1 MIGAD
6 TNVLVRAITGDDP
19 EQSPVASALIANAA
33 ENGES
38 IYVSTIVLC
47 ELVWTLNRTYRL
59 SRSQIVIVLD
69 RVVEFARSPG
79 VYVLEHDALVRQAVE
94 AYRTGRA
101 DFSDYLVGLLG
112 QAAGASTT
120 YTFDRVAA
128 ATPNFK
134 LLRRA
139 EL

>member
-6 TNVLVRAITGDDP
+6 TNVLVRAFVGDDP

-33 ENGES
+33 GNREP

-47 ELVWTLNRTYRL
+47 ELVWTLHRTYRL
-59 SRSQIVIVLD
+59 SRSQIVVVLD
-69 RVVEFARSPG
+69 RIIQFARFPG
-79 VYVLEHDALVRQAVE
+79 VYVLEHDTLVQQAVE

-101 DFSDYLVGLLG
+101 DFSDYLVGLLA

-134 LLRRA
+134 LLRQV
-139 EL
+139 EI